1 MIKKSGKK
9 ICNPKFASILRRWL
23 DIKFRA
29 DLVTS
34 DHGRLEWI
42 EGEISSFP
50 SQSTP
55 IPP

>member
-50 SQSTP
+50 SQSTS
-55 IPP
+55 IPL